1 MGELESIAKQD
12 LCTGKAGH
20 FDGVCGSVQEVEDSL
35 LVHSIVGG
43 ETNMASKSKRVNS
56 KPDGKT
62 DRYVLKESD
71 YELIVSYLE
80 EPDNFAALFGSGGKT
95 KIGGK
100 HQTKTTALA
109 VMAVVVSW
117 TGQTPEA
124 QRFLDRNPSRH
135 DTVQLQSLGFPPCSA
150 QNLYKKVLRYR
161 SRYESALSI
170 LKEIGSGLTDEDI
183 ARGITLEAKLNK
195 ACPFFYRMDA
205 LFGTKSN
212 MVPPA
217 TCELGIPRVPAV
229 QMISEDEGS
238 DKEDLTCLED
248 PKSVKKKFFT
258 SSRGLSLLASSVN
271 NLVARAVTVLLTSPQ
286 APSSARPAV

>member
-12 LCTGKAGH
+12 LCIGKAGH
-20 FDGVCGSVQEVEDSL
+20 FDGVCGSVQEVEDSF

-100 HQTKTTALA
+100 HQTKTTAFA
-109 VMAVVVSW
+109 VMAV
-117 TGQTPEA
+117 
-124 QRFLDRNPSRH
+124 
-135 DTVQLQSLGFPPCSA
+135 QLQ
-150 QNLYKKVLRYR
+150 R
-161 SRYESALSI
+161 
-170 LKEIGSGLTDEDI
+170 SGLTDEDI

-229 QMISEDEGS
+229 QILSEDEGS
-238 DKEDLTCLED
+238 DEEDLTCLED
-248 PKSVKKKFFT
+248 PKSVSLEEALRFSTVDKPVKNDLVPDSQVQMPSIQDEVPQNAGSEFPSKIIAGSEGCFITGAENCRGARKNGEKKST
-258 SSRGLSLLASSVN
+258 
-271 NLVARAVTVLLTSPQ
+271 
-286 APSSARPAV
+286 